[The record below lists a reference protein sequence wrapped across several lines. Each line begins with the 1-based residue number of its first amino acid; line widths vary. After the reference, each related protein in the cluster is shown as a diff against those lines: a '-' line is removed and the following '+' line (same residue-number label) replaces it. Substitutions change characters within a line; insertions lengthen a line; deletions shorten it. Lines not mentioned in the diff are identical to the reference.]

1 MRLAL
6 EKIIELYKTN
16 PVFQDLLETAAGTGV
31 AAGGQA
37 MFTDM
42 TPEEIAIASGAAF
55 GAGMIGRPIM
65 GRAGQYLGNVVDR
78 RYPQVGEALMEGM
91 HQAID
96 MSGPIGPM
104 FEAKLN
110 PYKHLG
116 GSSQYFNLLGRG
128 YGDNLA
134 QAAVALAAPGILG
147 SEKEEVVL

>member
-16 PVFQDLLETAAGTGV
+16 PVFQDLLETAAGTAV

-37 MFTDM
+37 VFTDM
-42 TPEEIAIASGAAF
+42 TPEEIAIASGAVF

-65 GRAGQYLGNVVDR
+65 GRAGQHLGNVVDR
-78 RYPQVGEALMEGM
+78 RYPEVGEAFMEGM
-91 HQAID
+91 DDLID
-96 MSGPIGPM
+96 MSGPLGPIL
-104 FEAKLN
+104 EAKLN

-116 GSSQYFNLLGRG
+116 GSAQYFNLLGRG

-134 QAAVALAAPGILG
+134 QAAVALAAPTILSG
-147 SEKEEVVL
+147 EKEEVVL